1 MRINI
6 FKNTLIVKEFN
17 FFSMKR
23 LIFRTGLNFIKSFD
37 FNSQKFMN
45 EVELVCP
52 ILSINE
58 TLTLLLAVSKADKD
72 YRFPSSDK

>member
-52 ILSINE
+52 ILIINE
-58 TLTLLLAVSKADKD
+58 TLNTLATGSDIVMDLGLG
-72 YRFPSSDK
+72 SSDK